1 MSNAGHHRAE
11 LIERRDV
18 TPRLAVF
25 RFHPAEQPSFTA
37 GQYATIGV
45 VVDGNMIERPYSIV
59 SSPYEPFL
67 EFFVELVP
75 GGDLTPKLWELE
87 LGSCILIRRRIVG
100 QLTLAPLVKR
110 HVMLA
115 TVTGVAPFVSILRT
129 QQIDRRQGKAS
140 DDRFLLIHGASRVAD
155 FGPYL
160 SEVEE
165 LSKAGLLTYV
175 PTISRPW
182 EEPNWKGE
190 TGRVEDV
197 VRKHADTN
205 GFDPTNSIAYA
216 CGHPRMVENVKEI
229 LRRAGFR
236 KDQFREEEY
245 FQLHD
250 FPSQIDNG
258 RVPIRLH
265 GRSLSSAPTS

>member
-1 MSNAGHHRAE
+1 MVKAEHYRAE
-11 LIERRDV
+11 LIERRNV
-18 TPRLAVF
+18 SASLAVF
-25 RFHPAEQPSFTA
+25 RFQTAEQPSFTA

-45 VVDGNMIERPYSIV
+45 MVDGDVIERPYSIV

-87 LGSCILIRRRIVG
+87 LESCILIRRRIVG
-100 QLTLAPLVKR
+100 QFTLAPSVKR
-110 HVMLA
+110 HLMLA

-129 QQIDRRQGKAS
+129 QQIERQRGQFS

-160 SEVEE
+160 SELEE
-165 LSKAGLLTYV
+165 LSQAGLLTYV

-197 VRKHADTN
+197 VRKHADKI
-205 GFDPTNSIAYA
+205 GLDHTNSIAYA
-216 CGHPRMVENVKEI
+216 CGHPRMVENVKDI
-229 LRRAGFR
+229 LTRAGFR
-236 KDQFREEEY
+236 KDQIREEEY
-245 FQLHD
+245 FTLHD
-250 FPSQIDNG
+250 FPSHNDNG
-258 RVPIRLH
+258 RASIRPQDN
-265 GRSLSSAPTS
+265 RFVCNP